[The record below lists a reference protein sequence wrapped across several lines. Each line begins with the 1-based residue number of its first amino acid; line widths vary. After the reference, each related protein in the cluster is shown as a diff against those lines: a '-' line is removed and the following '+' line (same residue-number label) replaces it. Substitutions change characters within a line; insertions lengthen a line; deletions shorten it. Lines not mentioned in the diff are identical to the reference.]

1 MVDKIRVVMV
11 GRYPFREGAPT
22 GGVQSVAEVL
32 SDSLAR
38 TGLVEMHCVTL
49 MPEIAKPEFRQTA
62 AGVNVHILP
71 AGKRFGPTTGFFLD
85 RLKLR
90 AKAVKIKPDLVH
102 VQAAAGPYARALLER
117 GWPSLLSIHGLFFRD
132 MEFEPSVRKF
142 STLLA
147 AKYERDALRRA
158 RHVAILNNYTLSS
171 LQEFLVR
178 AEIRYIDNPID
189 DSFFGVENREEEGR
203 VLVPALIWRLKG
215 HRFLLEAVADL
226 IAEGRQ
232 LTVCCAGG
240 VTDYGYYAELQQ
252 LVADK
257 GLSDYVRF
265 EGNVSRQQ
273 MLDQYARCSIVVLPS
288 LVENAPLVVS
298 EGMAAGKPVVA
309 TAVGGIPEMIDDG
322 RTGFVVPKENSDALA
337 EAIRKLLDSKEL
349 RSQIGTEAKKAA
361 EARYKPEVA
370 ARKTLD
376 YYYSILSKT

>member
-1 MVDKIRVVMV
+1 MV
-11 GRYPFREGAPT
+11 GRYPLREGAPT

-32 SDSLAR
+32 ADSLAR
-38 TGLVEMHCVTL
+38 TGLAEMHCVTL
-49 MPEIAKPEFRQTA
+49 MPGIAKPEFRQTA

-71 AGKRFGPTTGFFLD
+71 AGKRFGPTTGFFFD

-90 AKAVKIKPDLVH
+90 AKVVQIEPDLVH

-117 GWPSLLSIHGLFFRD
+117 GWPSLLSVHGLFFRD
-132 MEFEPSVRKF
+132 MEFEPSVRRF
-142 STLLA
+142 STRLA

-215 HRFLLEAVADL
+215 HRFLLEAAANL
-226 IAEGRQ
+226 IAEGRK
-232 LTVCCAGG
+232 LIVCCAGG

-252 LVADK
+252 FVADK
-257 GLSDYVRF
+257 GLSDHVRF

-309 TAVGGIPEMIDDG
+309 TAVGGIPEMIEDG

-337 EAIRKLLDSKEL
+337 EAMKKLLDSKEL

-361 EARYKPEVA
+361 EARYRPEVA